1 MAKTMPERKGH
12 SALGLDAELA
22 RRLLYTMLLIRRFE
36 EKAAEAYTLG
46 KVGGFLHLYIG
57 QEAVAVGASSVLRA
71 DDYAISAYR
80 EHGHCLAKGADP
92 RRVMAELFGRRDG
105 LSKGK
110 GGSMHLFDRS
120 VNFLGGHA
128 IVGSHLPL
136 AAGAAFAIKYEGRD
150 AVVVCYF
157 GDGAVAQGE
166 FHESLNIAALWKL
179 PVIYL
184 CENNRYAM
192 GTSTDRALAQT
203 EIWKFGQTYGI
214 PSAPRRSRRT
224 RGSSPAAA
232 RRTEMAVMTYREA
245 LNLALREEMRRDPS
259 VFVMGEEVGLYEGAY
274 KVTQGLLKEFG
285 PKRVVDTP
293 IAESAFTGIGIGAA
307 VLGLRPVVEM
317 MTFNFALLALD
328 QIVNSA
334 AKMFYMSGGQYSVP
348 IVIRG
353 PGGPAAQL
361 AAQHSQSMEVYFYHV
376 PGLKGVRATTPMDA
390 KGLLKSA
397 IRDDNP
403 VIFIEAETLYPV
415 KGEVPEDPDF
425 VIPLGQAIVRREG
438 TDVTVIAYMG
448 MMYRSME
455 AARSEE
461 RRVGKECR

>member
-1 MAKTMPERKGH
+1 MAKTMPEGKGP

-136 AAGAAFAIKYEGRD
+136 SAGAAFAIKYEGRD

-157 GDGAVAQGE
+157 GDGAVPQGE
-166 FHESLNIAALWKL
+166 FHESLNLAALWKL
-179 PVIYL
+179 PVLYL

-192 GTSTDRALAQT
+192 APSSDRALAQT
-203 EIWKFGQTYGI
+203 EIWTFGQPYGI
-214 PSAPRRSRRT
+214 PAEK
-224 RGSSPAAA
+224 ADV
-232 RRTEMAVMTYREA
+232 MDVLAVGA
-245 LNLALREEMRRDPS
+245 L
-259 VFVMGEEVGLYEGAY
+259 VG
-274 KVTQGLLKEFG
+274 
-285 PKRVVDTP
+285 R
-293 IAESAFTGIGIGAA
+293 
-307 VLGLRPVVEM
+307 
-317 MTFNFALLALD
+317 
-328 QIVNSA
+328 
-334 AKMFYMSGGQYSVP
+334 
-348 IVIRG
+348 
-353 PGGPAAQL
+353 
-361 AAQHSQSMEVYFYHV
+361 
-376 PGLKGVRATTPMDA
+376 
-390 KGLLKSA
+390 
-397 IRDDNP
+397 
-403 VIFIEAETLYPV
+403 
-415 KGEVPEDPDF
+415 
-425 VIPLGQAIVRREG
+425 
-438 TDVTVIAYMG
+438 
-448 MMYRSME
+448 
-455 AARSEE
+455 
-461 RRVGKECR
+461 